1 MSLRTILLQHNKET
15 NELKSAEK
23 GQWNQLLERQE
34 NALLDSDGNTNL
46 AGRFAKERDEHNDR
60 FRKEKAELMSK
71 HQQEL
76 EEYKRSRQQSRSDRD
91 RER

>member
-1 MSLRTILLQHNKET
+1 MSLRTILLLHNKQT

-23 GQWNQLLERQE
+23 EKWKELLQE
-34 NALLDSDGNTNL
+34 HEKAVLENDGTTNL
-46 AGRFAKERDEHNDR
+46 AGRFMKERDEHNAH
-60 FRKEKAELMSK
+60 FRKEKAELMRK

-76 EEYKRSRQQSRSDRD
+76 EEYKRSKQHTRSDRD